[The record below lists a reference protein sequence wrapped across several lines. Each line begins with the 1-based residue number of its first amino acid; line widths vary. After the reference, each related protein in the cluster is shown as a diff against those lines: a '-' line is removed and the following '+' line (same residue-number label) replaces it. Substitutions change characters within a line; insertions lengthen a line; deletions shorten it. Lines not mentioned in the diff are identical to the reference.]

1 MNQTMKQA
9 QISKFGLENLIIE
22 EVPTPNSLGPNEV
35 LVRIRAASL
44 NYRDSLVVE
53 GKYNPK
59 FPLPLVPC
67 SDGAGEVVSLGKD
80 VTEFEVGDRVCLT
93 FAPKWIAKE
102 ASHSE
107 MRYTIGGPLPGTLK
121 EFAVVSE
128 LGLVPIPKH
137 LSFEEAATLPCA
149 ALTAWSGFFEFSQL
163 KSGDIVVVQ
172 GTGGVSIFAL
182 QFAKIAGATVIVTSS
197 SDDKLA
203 KAKDLGADYLINY
216 KETPEWGKEIRKITN
231 KMGADHIIEVGGAG
245 TLEQSIAACRPFG
258 VIHLIGILAGKSGEL
273 NLLPAVMNNLKIQ
286 GLVVG
291 GRKAFLSMNKAIEAS
306 GLRPVVDKVFSLEN
320 TKEAIQY
327 LRSGSHFGKIVIKI

>member
-1 MNQTMKQA
+1 MNQRMKQA
-9 QISKFGLENLIIE
+9 QISKFGLENLNIE
-22 EVPTPNSLGPNEV
+22 EVPTPDAPGPNEV
-35 LVRIRAASL
+35 MVRIYAASL

-67 SDGAGEVVSLGKD
+67 SDGAGEVVSVGKD
-80 VTEFEVGDRVCLT
+80 VKEFDVGDRVCLT

-102 ASHSE
+102 ASHFE
-107 MRYTIGGPLPGTLK
+107 MRYTIGGPLPGTLR
-121 EFAVVSE
+121 EFAIVPES
-128 LGLVPIPKH
+128 GLVPIPHH
-137 LSFEEAATLPCA
+137 LSYEEAATLPCA
-149 ALTAWSGFFEFSQL
+149 ALTAWSGFYEFSQL
-163 KSGDIVVVQ
+163 KPGDTVVVQ

-182 QFAKIAGATVIVTSS
+182 QFAKIAGAKVIVTSS
-197 SDDKLA
+197 SEEKLA
-203 KAKDLGADYLINY
+203 KAKELGADSLINY
-216 KETPEWGKEIRKITN
+216 KESPEWGKEVRKITN
-231 KMGADHIIEVGGAG
+231 KVGADHIIEVGGAG

-291 GRKAFLSMNKAIEAS
+291 GRNAFLEMNKAIETS
-306 GLRPVVDKVFSLEN
+306 GLRPVVDRVFPLDKI
-320 TKEAIQY
+320 KEAIQY